1 MSPVSEY
8 FNMMVNW
15 KMTPKAEA
23 IKRSTTADK
32 VFDILHQ
39 WITSGRLQEG
49 DVLPSQDELSRQF
62 KVSRNT
68 LREAVFKLSA
78 LGLVQA
84 KQGVGTVVQSR
95 SSANYLSGLQEHLL
109 MDRISM
115 REFLEAR
122 VSIETTIVR
131 LAVARASQEDIGRLD
146 EIIARQRKAIEARDE
161 VEFVKHDLAFHC
173 ELGNACGNRVML
185 KISQTV
191 YNLLRSFITT
201 VAGAP
206 GNLEQ
211 AFRYHQKIL
220 EAIKIRD
227 AQAAESSMVSHLQE
241 TVRRF
246 QESMNVD
253 LQIDWTL
260 NSEQD

>member
-1 MSPVSEY
+1 
-8 FNMMVNW
+8 
-15 KMTPKAEA
+15 MTPKTET

-39 WITSGRLQEG
+39 WIASGRLQEG
-49 DVLPSQDELSRQF
+49 EVLPSQDELSRRF
-62 KVSRNT
+62 EVSRNT
-68 LREAVFKLSA
+68 LREAIFKLSA

-84 KQGVGTVVQSR
+84 KQGVGTVVQFR
-95 SSANYLSGLQEHLL
+95 SSANYLSGLQDHLL

-131 LAVARASQEDIGRLD
+131 LAVARASREDIDRLD
-146 EIIARQRKAIEARDE
+146 KILDRQREAIKAGDE
-161 VEFVKHDLAFHC
+161 VEFVKHDVAFHG

-191 YNLLRSFITT
+191 YNLLRSYITT

-206 GNLEQ
+206 GNIEQ
-211 AFRYHQKIL
+211 AYRYHRQIL
-220 EAIKIRD
+220 AAIKNRD
-227 AQAAESSMVSHLQE
+227 AQAAENDMVSHLQE

-246 QESMNVD
+246 QEAMDVD
-253 LQIDWTL
+253 LQMDWTL
-260 NSEQD
+260 NSKQE

>member
-1 MSPVSEY
+1 MAPKSE
-8 FNMMVNW
+8 
-15 KMTPKAEA
+15 T

-39 WITSGRLQEG
+39 WIASGRLQEG
-49 DVLPSQDELSRQF
+49 EVLPSQDELSRRF
-62 KVSRNT
+62 EVSRNT
-68 LREAVFKLSA
+68 LREAIFKLSA

-84 KQGVGTVVQSR
+84 KQGVGTVVQFR
-95 SSANYLSGLQEHLL
+95 SSANYLSGLQDHLL

-131 LAVARASQEDIGRLD
+131 LAVARASREDIDRLD
-146 EIIARQRKAIEARDE
+146 KILDRQREAIKAGDE
-161 VEFVKHDLAFHC
+161 VEFVKHDVAFHG
-173 ELGNACGNRVML
+173 ELGRACGNRVML

-191 YNLLRSFITT
+191 YNLLRSYITT

-206 GNLEQ
+206 GNIEQ
-211 AFRYHQKIL
+211 AYRYHRQIL
-220 EAIKIRD
+220 AAIKNRD
-227 AQAAESSMVSHLQE
+227 AQAAENDMVSHLQE

-246 QESMNVD
+246 QEAMDVD
-253 LQIDWTL
+253 LQMDWTL
-260 NSEQD
+260 NSKQE

>member
-1 MSPVSEY
+1 MASKTE
-8 FNMMVNW
+8 
-15 KMTPKAEA
+15 T

-39 WITSGRLQEG
+39 WIASGRLQEG
-49 DVLPSQDELSRQF
+49 EVLPSQDELSRRF
-62 KVSRNT
+62 EVSRNT
-68 LREAVFKLSA
+68 LREAIFKLSA

-84 KQGVGTVVQSR
+84 KQGVGTVVQFR
-95 SSANYLSGLQEHLL
+95 SSANYLSGLQDHLL

-131 LAVARASQEDIGRLD
+131 LAVARASREDIDRLD
-146 EIIARQRKAIEARDE
+146 KILDRQREAIKAGDE
-161 VEFVKHDLAFHC
+161 VEFVKHDVAFHG

-191 YNLLRSFITT
+191 YNLLRSYITT

-206 GNLEQ
+206 GNIEQ
-211 AFRYHQKIL
+211 AYRYHRQIL
-220 EAIKIRD
+220 AAIKNRD
-227 AQAAESSMVSHLQE
+227 AQAAENDMVSHLQE

-246 QESMNVD
+246 QEAMDVD
-253 LQIDWTL
+253 LQMDWTL
-260 NSEQD
+260 NSKQE

>member
-1 MSPVSEY
+1 MA
-8 FNMMVNW
+8 
-15 KMTPKAEA
+15 PKAET

-39 WITSGRLQEG
+39 WIASGRLQEG
-49 DVLPSQDELSRQF
+49 EVLPSQDELSRRF
-62 KVSRNT
+62 EVSRNT
-68 LREAVFKLSA
+68 LREAIFKLSA

-84 KQGVGTVVQSR
+84 KQGVGTVVQFR
-95 SSANYLSGLQEHLL
+95 SSANYLSGLQDHLL

-131 LAVARASQEDIGRLD
+131 LAVARASQEDIDRLD
-146 EIIARQRKAIEARDE
+146 KILDRQREAIKAGDE
-161 VEFVKHDLAFHC
+161 VEFVKHDVAFHG
-173 ELGNACGNRVML
+173 ELGHACGNRVML

-191 YNLLRSFITT
+191 YNLLRSYITT

-206 GNLEQ
+206 GNIEQ
-211 AFRYHQKIL
+211 AYRYHRQIL
-220 EAIKIRD
+220 AAIKNRD
-227 AQAAESSMVSHLQE
+227 AQAAENDMVSHLQE

-246 QESMNVD
+246 QEAMDVD
-253 LQIDWTL
+253 LQMDWTL
-260 NSEQD
+260 NSKQE

>member
-1 MSPVSEY
+1 MA
-8 FNMMVNW
+8 
-15 KMTPKAEA
+15 PKAET

-39 WITSGRLQEG
+39 WIASGRLQEG
-49 DVLPSQDELSRQF
+49 DVLPSQDELSRRF
-62 KVSRNT
+62 EVSRNT
-68 LREAVFKLSA
+68 LREAIFKLSA

-95 SSANYLSGLQEHLL
+95 SSANYLSGLQDHLL
-109 MDRISM
+109 MDRLSM

-131 LAVARASQEDIGRLD
+131 LAVARASQEDIDRLD
-146 EIIARQRKAIEARDE
+146 EIIARQHEAIEAGDE
-161 VEFVKHDLAFHC
+161 VEFVKHDVAFHG
-173 ELGNACGNRVML
+173 ELGLACGNRVML

-206 GNLEQ
+206 GNIEQ
-211 AFRYHQKIL
+211 AFRHHRQIL
-220 EAIKIRD
+220 EAIRTRD
-227 AQAAESSMVSHLQE
+227 VQAAERNMVNHLQE

-246 QESMNVD
+246 QESMDVD
-253 LQIDWTL
+253 LQMDGAL
-260 NSEQD
+260 NSEKK

>member
-1 MSPVSEY
+1 
-8 FNMMVNW
+8 
-15 KMTPKAEA
+15 MTPKTET

-39 WITSGRLQEG
+39 WIASGRLQEG
-49 DVLPSQDELSRQF
+49 EVLPSQDELSRRF
-62 KVSRNT
+62 EVSRNT
-68 LREAVFKLSA
+68 LREAIFKLSA

-95 SSANYLSGLQEHLL
+95 SSANYLSGLQDHLL

-131 LAVARASQEDIGRLD
+131 LAVARASQEDIDRLD
-146 EIIARQRKAIEARDE
+146 KILDRQREAIKAGDE
-161 VEFVKHDLAFHC
+161 VEFVKHDVAFHG
-173 ELGNACGNRVML
+173 ELGHACGNRVML

-191 YNLLRSFITT
+191 YNLLRSYITT

-206 GNLEQ
+206 GNIEQ
-211 AFRYHQKIL
+211 ALRYHRQIL
-220 EAIKIRD
+220 AAIKNRD
-227 AQAAESSMVSHLQE
+227 AQAAENNMVSHLQE

-246 QESMNVD
+246 QEAMDVD
-253 LQIDWTL
+253 LQMDWTL
-260 NSEQD
+260 NSKQE

>member
-1 MSPVSEY
+1 MA
-8 FNMMVNW
+8 
-15 KMTPKAEA
+15 PKPET

-39 WITSGRLQEG
+39 WITSGHLQEG
-49 DVLPSQDELSRQF
+49 EVLPSQDELSRRF
-62 KVSRNT
+62 EVSRNT
-68 LREAVFKLSA
+68 LREAIFKLSA

-95 SSANYLSGLQEHLL
+95 SSANYLSGLEDHLL

-131 LAVARASQEDIGRLD
+131 LAVARASQEDIDRLD
-146 EIIARQRKAIEARDE
+146 EIIARQREAIKAGDE
-161 VEFVKHDLAFHC
+161 VEFVKHDVAFHG
-173 ELGNACGNRVML
+173 ELGHACGNRVML

-206 GNLEQ
+206 GNIEQ
-211 AFRYHQKIL
+211 AFRYHRQIL
-220 EAIKIRD
+220 EAIKNRD
-227 AQAAESSMVSHLQE
+227 AQAAERNMVNHLQE

-246 QESMNVD
+246 QEAMDLD
-253 LQIDWTL
+253 LQMDWTL
-260 NSEQD
+260 NTEQE

>member
-1 MSPVSEY
+1 
-8 FNMMVNW
+8 
-15 KMTPKAEA
+15 MTPKTET

-39 WITSGRLQEG
+39 WIASGRLQEG
-49 DVLPSQDELSRQF
+49 EVLPSQDELSRRF
-62 KVSRNT
+62 EVSRNT
-68 LREAVFKLSA
+68 LREAIFKLSA

-95 SSANYLSGLQEHLL
+95 SSANYLSGLQDHLL

-131 LAVARASQEDIGRLD
+131 LAVARASQEDIDRLD
-146 EIIARQRKAIEARDE
+146 KILDRQREAIKAGDE
-161 VEFVKHDLAFHC
+161 VEFVKHDVAFHG
-173 ELGNACGNRVML
+173 ELGHACGNRVML

-191 YNLLRSFITT
+191 YNLLRSYITT

-206 GNLEQ
+206 GNIEQ
-211 AFRYHQKIL
+211 AFRYHRQIL
-220 EAIKIRD
+220 AAIKNRD
-227 AQAAESSMVSHLQE
+227 AQAAENNMVSHLQE

-246 QESMNVD
+246 QEAMDVD
-253 LQIDWTL
+253 LQMDWTL
-260 NSEQD
+260 NSKQE